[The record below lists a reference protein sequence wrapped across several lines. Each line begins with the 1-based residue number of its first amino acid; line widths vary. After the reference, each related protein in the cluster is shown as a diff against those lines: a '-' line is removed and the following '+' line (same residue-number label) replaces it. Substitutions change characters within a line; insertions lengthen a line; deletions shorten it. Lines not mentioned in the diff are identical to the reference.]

1 MSTKKLDPGSVFE
14 IDITV
19 QNNTLVVGA
28 NGGNIVG
35 TPGNK
40 ILWRAGPNT
49 PPFTLEFF
57 QVASEPAVHEHK
69 DNARINIDVTGL
81 PRWPFAEQQ
90 PPGGVVGPTRV
101 FTGTL
106 TGKSHPATSFK
117 YYVTVGNLRLDPIVI
132 VDE

>member
-1 MSTKKLDPGSVFE
+1 MSIHERDAESVFE

-19 QNNTLVVGA
+19 QNNTLVVGV

-40 ILWRAGPNT
+40 ILWRTGPDT

-57 QVASEPAVHEHK
+57 QVPSEPSLEARK
-69 DNARINIDVTGL
+69 DNARINIDVAGL
-81 PRWPFAEQQ
+81 PRWPFAEPQ

-106 TGKSHPATSFK
+106 TGKSRPATSFK